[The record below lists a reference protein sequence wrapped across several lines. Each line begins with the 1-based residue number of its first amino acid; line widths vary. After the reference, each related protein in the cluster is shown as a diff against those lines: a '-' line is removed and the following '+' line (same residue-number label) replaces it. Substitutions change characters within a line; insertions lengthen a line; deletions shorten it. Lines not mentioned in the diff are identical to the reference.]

1 MADPL
6 NSIQFRKISPKF
18 EKFPPSSIDSPLSR
32 KHGGPRIGGTLLL
45 AHGNLDRI
53 RRTVGERD
61 VSRIFPSRSADPVP
75 PWRQPPLPS
84 PLLFAAISN
93 PPSLSLLLLLLVSV
107 AGSRSIHRLRYTDNE
122 LPGNRARNSNKP
134 PDFSRTR

>member
-1 MADPL
+1 MTDQTPL

-18 EKFPPSSIDSPLSR
+18 EKFPPSIDLPLSR
-32 KHGGPRIGGTLLL
+32 KRGGPRIGGTLLL
-45 AHGNLDRI
+45 GNLDRI

-84 PLLFAAISN
+84 PLPFAAISN
-93 PPSLSLLLLLLVSV
+93 PPSLSLLLLVSV